1 MALAFTS
8 GAGAGSGTSVQ
19 SVTAADTSVVIG
31 GTGQNPTVRTGTL
44 DVIAADHPPAA
55 DWSNNAKKITGLAN
69 GTLASDA
76 AAFGQI
82 PTALP
87 PNGSASGDLA
97 GSYPSPTVAALHETG
112 GPTKLTLGS
121 IPDGDL
127 LQRSGSTVIG
137 VAGAAPSGNAGGDL
151 TGTYPNPTLGTS
163 GVTAGTYGDATD
175 VARVTVDAKGRI
187 TAASAVAIS
196 GTPPGAHE
204 GTHGLGGSDKIT
216 GGTVKM
222 YDFTVTGSDKASIDT
237 NVDGTFAGLFDTS
250 YDVLEIMLILRV
262 DNTSAAAV
270 NCLLTFNNDA
280 GANYDSEGVQGLG
293 SNPQAGAAVAA
304 NNILVTAHGTFDLVN
319 SAGHTFIV
327 IPGYS
332 GTTFNKGGTMQ
343 SGIVDS
349 TSTAELS
356 RALQIGYRSTSAIT
370 RVKIAGN
377 GTDKLKVG
385 SRLLVYAR

>member
-8 GAGAGSGTSVQ
+8 GAGAGGGSGVK
-19 SVTAADTSVVIG
+19 SVTAADTSIVVA
-31 GTGQNPTVRTGTL
+31 GTAIDPTVATGTL

-55 DWSNNAKKITGLAN
+55 AWSNNSKKITSLAN
-69 GTLASDA
+69 GTAASDA

-87 PNGSASGDLA
+87 PNGA
-97 GSYPSPTVAALHETG
+97 
-112 GPTKLTLGS
+112 
-121 IPDGDL
+121 
-127 LQRSGSTVIG
+127 
-137 VAGAAPSGNAGGDL
+137 AGGDL
-151 TGTYPNPTLGTS
+151 TGSYPNPTLIAS

-175 VARVTVDAKGRI
+175 SAHITVDAEGRI
-187 TAASAVAIS
+187 TAASSVAIS
-196 GTPPGAHE
+196 GTPPGQHQT
-204 GTHGLGGSDKIT
+204 THGLGGNDKIT

-222 YDFTVTGSDKASIDT
+222 YDYTVTGSDKASIDT
-237 NVDGTFAGLFDTS
+237 DVDGAMAGLFDTS

-280 GANYDSEGVQGLG
+280 GANYDSQGVQAVG
-293 SNPQAGAAVAA
+293 SSPQASSAVAA
-304 NNILVTAHGTFDLVN
+304 NNILVTAHGTFDLTS

-349 TSTAELS
+349 TSSAMSS

-377 GTDKLKVG
+377 STDKLKVG
-385 SRLLVYAR
+385 SRMIVYAR